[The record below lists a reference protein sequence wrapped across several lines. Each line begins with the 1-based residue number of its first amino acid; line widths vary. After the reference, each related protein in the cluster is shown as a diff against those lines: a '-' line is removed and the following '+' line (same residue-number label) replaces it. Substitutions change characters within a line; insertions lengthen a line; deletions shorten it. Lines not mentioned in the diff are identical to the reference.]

1 MFECKQSLPSGT
13 DSCRK
18 VDKYWISI
26 IRCNN
31 FIHISVQSF
40 YDYVLSYD
48 MITVV
53 LETRKVSAQLYHFKS
68 IS

>member
-40 YDYVLSYD
+40 YD